1 MQTLI
6 LKNEISIFDESPINV
21 ILLSTNDGTTLNAI
35 WKQRK
40 NTWYVVESGNEKN
53 LIDILLIV
61 FSSYSKDLGIQ
72 NYRCKSTSSVATS

>member
-1 MQTLI
+1 VQTLI

-53 LIDILLIV
+53 LIDILTPHQFDEAIRNGKYAL
-61 FSSYSKDLGIQ
+61 Q
-72 NYRCKSTSSVATS
+72 